1 MHSYLP
7 VVMATLV
14 GVLFVGG
21 TLTLSRIL
29 RPYAPNPTK
38 LETYECGPPPIG
50 DAWQQFSMRY
60 YIFALLFV
68 LFDVEAAF
76 LFPWAVAYKQFGLYA
91 RIEMV
96 VFVGLLAYGWLYALR
111 RGALEWE

>member
-7 VVMATLV
+7 VVMATVV

-21 TLTLSRIL
+21 SLVLSRIM
-29 RPYAPNPTK
+29 RPSAPNPTK
-38 LETYECGPPPIG
+38 LETYECGPAPFG
-50 DAWQQFSMRY
+50 DAWRQFSMRY

-68 LFDVEAAF
+68 LFDAEAAF
-76 LFPWAVAYKQFGLYA
+76 LFPWALSFRGLGMRAVVEMLIFVA
-91 RIEMV
+91 
-96 VFVGLLAYGWLYALR
+96 LLGFGWLYALR